1 MSEGLITFPP
11 LFWDY
16 KQVHFEPTYR
26 FMQRN
31 YVSPQNAKKID
42 LTLTV
47 FSNFQNFFYSLNVVA
62 HGIRMLEPVVLRASR
77 SRCASAAFLSG

>member
-1 MSEGLITFPP
+1 MSYYTAEHSISNWGKT
-11 LFWDY
+11 
-16 KQVHFEPTYR
+16 EPTYR

-42 LTLTV
+42 LTLTAL
-47 FSNFQNFFYSLNVVA
+47 SNFQNFFYSLNVVA